1 MMSYLYMR
9 SMKIENSLLKVA
21 KLIKLGK
28 FAKFEN
34 FVPLFLLLISIAA
47 AFPALN
53 KKQVKTI
60 VIDAGHGGHDP
71 GCQYGG
77 AREKDVTLKIA
88 LEIGKKISEELSD
101 VKVIYTRQTDKFV
114 ELWERANIANRNQ
127 ADLFISIHC
136 NANKNIKVSGTE
148 TFAMGLHKANDNLE
162 ISKRENEV
170 ILLESDYEEKY
181 EGFDP
186 NSPETHIILSLHQ
199 NAYLDKSIDLA
210 SRIEKNFLKNNVNT
224 SRGVKQAGFVVLW
237 KTKMPSILIETGFLS
252 NKNDRQ
258 LLTSKEGVEKIAT
271 NITLSVSEF
280 KQYVENLHSTNK

>member
-1 MMSYLYMR
+1 
-9 SMKIENSLLKVA
+9 MKVNYSLLRFA

-28 FAKFEN
+28 FAKIEN
-34 FVPLFLLLISIAA
+34 FMPLLVLLISINAA
-47 AFPALN
+47 LPALN
-53 KKQVKTI
+53 KRQVKTI

-77 AREKDVTLKIA
+77 IKEKEVTLKIA
-88 LEIGKKISEELSD
+88 LELGKKLSEELSD
-101 VKVIYTRQTDKFV
+101 VKVIFTRKSDEFV
-114 ELWERANIANRNQ
+114 TLWDRANIANRNQ

-136 NANKNIKVSGTE
+136 NANKNTAISGTE
-148 TFAMGLHKANDNLE
+148 TFAMGLHKAESNLDVS
-162 ISKRENEV
+162 IRENDV
-170 ILLESDYEEKY
+170 ILLEKDYEERY

-210 SRIEKNFLKNNVNT
+210 SRIEKYFVKNKVNT

-258 LLTSKEGVEKIAT
+258 LLTSEEGVDKIT
-271 NITLSVSEF
+271 DNITNSLVDF
-280 KQYVENLHSTNK
+280 KQSIENVQAKSIND